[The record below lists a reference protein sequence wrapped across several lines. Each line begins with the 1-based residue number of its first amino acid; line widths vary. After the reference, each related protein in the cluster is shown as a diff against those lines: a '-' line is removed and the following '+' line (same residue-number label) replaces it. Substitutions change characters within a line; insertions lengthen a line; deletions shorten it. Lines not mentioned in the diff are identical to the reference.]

1 MQLSNTSKGGVYM
14 ASVRTE
20 DQNKQIRDVMVEAA
34 QIQLASLTATVK
46 FWSSW
51 AEATSKFSQSISQE
65 LAQLADRVT
74 VSNDDLVRFA
84 DLNREYLRALSELP
98 NTVATQFNGDLE
110 KFRPK
115 GPRTRSAKVK
125 D

>member
-1 MQLSNTSKGGVYM
+1 ME
-14 ASVRTE
+14 SVRTD
-20 DQNKQIRDVMVEAA
+20 DQNQQIRDVMVEAA
-34 QIQLASLTATVK
+34 KIQLASLTATVK

-51 AEATSKFSQSISQE
+51 AEATSKFSESISQE
-65 LAQLADRVT
+65 LSQIADRVT

-98 NTVATQFNGDLE
+98 NAVATQFNSDLV
-110 KFRPK
+110 KFKSK

-125 D
+125 E

>member
-1 MQLSNTSKGGVYM
+1 M

-20 DQNKQIRDVMVEAA
+20 DQNTQIRDVMVEAA

-65 LAQLADRVT
+65 LSQIADRVT

-98 NTVATQFNGDLE
+98 NTVATQFNADLE

-115 GPRTRSAKVK
+115 GPRTRAAKAK